1 MVKVPVYTIGHGTR
15 AINDFIGI
23 LKLYAIDYLIDARS
37 RPYSAYNTQ
46 YIRENL
52 KQSLE
57 EKGITY
63 VFMGDTLGG
72 KPADASCYTN
82 GRVDYEKVK
91 QTTFFNEGILRIKT
105 AYDKNLHIAIM
116 CSESNPCYCHR
127 SKLIS
132 EVLVSE
138 DITVAHIDERALI
151 KTHEEVRKI
160 IKPVENV
167 LFK

>member
-1 MVKVPVYTIGHGTR
+1 VKAPVYTIGHGTR

-23 LKLYAIDYLIDARS
+23 LKLYAIDYLIDVRS
-37 RPYSAYNTQ
+37 RPYSAYNPH

-57 EKGITY
+57 GNGITY

-82 GRVDYEKVK
+82 GRIDYEKVK
-91 QTTFFNEGILRIKT
+91 QTIFFKEGILRLRT
-105 AYDKNLHIAIM
+105 AYNKNLCIAIM
-116 CSESNPCYCHR
+116 CSESNPCHCHR

-132 EVLVSE
+132 EALAE
-138 DITVAHIDERALI
+138 QHIIVAHIDEKALI

-160 IKPVENV
+160 IKPLENV